1 MERNYFCNCC
11 KKDTLSES
19 IGFEELPQPLS
30 KELRERFIKV
40 KEKISVSFEEVSDL
54 ELVFLKNNPLERKY
68 VFFQLLNPEREE
80 TAVPFLELTIQEIKL
95 LPQKIRKA
103 LTHPSFNISLL
114 QDLIFFADSGVC
126 NADGRGCPH
135 NI

>member
-54 ELVFLKNNPLERKY
+54 ELVLKTILWKKY
-68 VFFQLLNPEREE
+68 VSNF
-80 TAVPFLELTIQEIKL
+80 
-95 LPQKIRKA
+95 
-103 LTHPSFNISLL
+103 
-114 QDLIFFADSGVC
+114 
-126 NADGRGCPH
+126 
-135 NI
+135 

>member
-19 IGFEELPQPLS
+19 IGFEELPKPLS
-30 KELRERFIKV
+30 KELREQFIKV

-80 TAVPFLELTIQEIKL
+80 TAVPFLELTIQELKL

-135 NI
+135 NL

>member
-95 LPQKIRKA
+95 LPQKIRNT

-135 NI
+135 NL